1 MITVLEN
8 ILSSEQL
15 TQILDVTPKITFKD
29 GAATAGWY
37 AKEVKLNQQ
46 AQEGQEALIGIQQLV
61 ANVVQNNP
69 TSNSACLPNRLSMPL
84 ISRYVVGMKYGA
96 HIDDAIRAG
105 NPAMRADISYTLFL
119 SNPDSYNGG
128 ELVISDGGGE
138 RRVKLSAG
146 SVIFYPSDTLHW
158 VNEITDGERIAAVG
172 WIQSVVR
179 DPRKREILFDLDI
192 SRREIFEV
200 QGKNEVFDRLA
211 KSYSNLLRMWGE
223 V

>member
-1 MITVLEN
+1 MITILEN

-15 TQILDVTPKITFKD
+15 AQILDVTARVKFQD

-37 AKEVKLNQQ
+37 AREVKVNEQ
-46 AQEGQEALIGIQQLV
+46 AQEGQEALIGVQQLV
-61 ANVVQNNP
+61 ANVVQSNP
-69 TSNSACLPNRLSMPL
+69 TSNSACLPNRLSVPV
-84 ISRYVVGMKYGA
+84 ISRYGIGMAYGA
-96 HIDDAIRAG
+96 HIDDAIRGG

-119 SNPDSYNGG
+119 SDPNSYDGG
-128 ELVISDGGGE
+128 ELVIVDGGGE

-158 VNEITDGERIAAVG
+158 VNKITEGERIAAVG

-179 DPRKREILFDLDI
+179 DPKKREVLFDLDI
-192 SRREIFEV
+192 SRRETFDA
-200 QGKNEVFDRLA
+200 QGKNAVFDRLA

>member
-8 ILSSEQL
+8 IISSQQL
-15 TQILDVTPKITFKD
+15 KQIRDVTSKIKFED
-29 GAATAGWY
+29 GAETAGWH
-37 AKEVKLNQQ
+37 AKKVKINQQ
-46 AQEGQEALIGIQQLV
+46 AQDGQEDLLGIQKLV
-61 ANVVQNNP
+61 TEVVQSNP

-84 ISRYVVGMKYGA
+84 VSRYTRGMEYRA

-105 NPAMRADISYTLFL
+105 NPGMRTDISYTLFI
-119 SNPDSYNGG
+119 SPPNWYEGG
-128 ELVISDGGGE
+128 ELVISEGCGE
-138 RRVKLSAG
+138 RYVKLEAG

-158 VNEITDGERIAAVG
+158 VNKITQGERVAAVG

-179 DPRKREILFDLDI
+179 DPRKREVLFDLDM
-192 SRREIFEV
+192 SRRETFEV
-200 QGKNEVFDRLA
+200 HGKNKVFDRLA